1 MKLAW
6 FIAWRYLFSKKSTN
20 AINLITAISVL
31 GFTVGA
37 FALITI
43 LSALNGF
50 ESLVG
55 GMIRDFDPQLKIEKV
70 KGKTFDLDSLT
81 LSKISSQPGV
91 SRSFGVI
98 EENGVVEYNDKYAI
112 VKLRGLPHQY
122 PKWKE
127 IDHIIAAGTFELTKG
142 NIPSGVFGAG
152 VAIRLGIHPSQIQFC
167 NIYMPS
173 ANAGHSTLNPA
184 DALTTDRILVGGI
197 YMLQEEIDN
206 TYVLLPVE
214 VMRKLLD
221 YGNKVS
227 YVEIILKEGVS
238 EEQLK
243 KKLQEIMGKDFR
255 VIDRL
260 EQNESIFKVFKS
272 EKLATYAIL
281 AFVLLLSAF
290 NTVGSVS
297 MIIADKR
304 NDIAVLRSLGAE
316 DSHLKAIFLR
326 LGMSISVLGGFLG
339 LMMGLLF
346 CWAQMTWGWIKL
358 ENSVVAEYPVKVIG
372 SDVILV
378 MATVLILGF
387 LTSLY
392 PAWKSA
398 RNRGVSLYGARNI

>member
-1 MKLAW
+1 MKFAW

-31 GFTVGA
+31 GFTVGS

-55 GMIRDFDPQLKIEKV
+55 GMIRDFDPQLKIEAV
-70 KGKTFDLDSLT
+70 RGKTFELDSALQRKLDT
-81 LSKISSQPGV
+81 HADI

-98 EENGVVEYNDKYAI
+98 EENGVVEYNDRYAI
-112 VKLRGLPHQY
+112 VRLRGLPPQY
-122 PKWKE
+122 ASWKK
-127 IDHIIAAGTFELTKG
+127 IDHIVAAGSFELTKG

-173 ANAGHSTLNPA
+173 KSSGLSSINPA
-184 DALTTDRILVGGI
+184 DALISERVLVGGI
-197 YMLQEEIDN
+197 YMLQEEVDN

-214 VMRKLLD
+214 VVRNLLD
-221 YGNKVS
+221 YKSEVS
-227 YVEIILKEGVS
+227 YVEIILNEGVN
-238 EEQLK
+238 EIAAK
-243 KKLQEIMGKDFR
+243 KKIQEMMGKNFR
-255 VIDRL
+255 VLDRW

-316 DSHLKAIFLR
+316 DALLKAIFLR
-326 LGMSISVLGGFLG
+326 LGMAISVLGGFLG
-339 LMMGLLF
+339 LLLGLLF
-346 CWAQMTWGWIKL
+346 CWTQITWGWLKL
-358 ENSVVAEYPVKVIG
+358 ENSVVAEYPVRILAA
-372 SDVILV
+372 DVLLV
-378 MATVLILGF
+378 MVTVLVLGF

-398 RNRGVSLYGARNI
+398 KGRGVSLYGGRNI